1 MGELDVYVTPLRFL
15 DAAFPADDRYE
26 VRGGVYLDSGNSR
39 YFGSTLHEVRMF
51 INKNLFIN

>member
-26 VRGGVYLDSGNSR
+26 VRWECLLG
-39 YFGSTLHEVRMF
+39 FGKFKIFWLYVFCEV
-51 INKNLFIN
+51 K